1 MFLKL
6 LDRVTALPL
15 WTRAA
20 VAVATVA
27 SFQWT
32 RGWLEASCAASR
44 YPVDFAT
51 GQTAFSGEK
60 IKSYFAHTQ
69 KTGTLDVYWTTQ
81 VIDYGFILAMACMG
95 LFVCTFV
102 ARFSRGGRLQ
112 RPFADGQCG
121 IRGPGHHSPLAGEFR
136 SIARESFAPRVART
150 IPQSGFSGRTATAGK
165 CVVKATGEGLLKKLP
180 RAPSNGGRRGG
191 PPWPPS
197 SSTGKATPPTP
208 P

>member
-15 WTRAA
+15 WTHAA
-20 VAVATVA
+20 AAVATVA

-32 RGWLEASCAASR
+32 RGWLEAGCAASR
-44 YPVDFAT
+44 HPVDFAT

-102 ARFSRGGRLQ
+102 ARFSRGGRRQ
-112 RPFADGQCG
+112 RPFAN
-121 IRGPGHHSPLAGEFR
+121 GPCQRNGRFTKRPYDTLPERSQHSSFR
-136 SIARESFAPRVART
+136 RKPE
-150 IPQSGFSGRTATAGK
+150 
-165 CVVKATGEGLLKKLP
+165 
-180 RAPSNGGRRGG
+180 
-191 PPWPPS
+191 
-197 SSTGKATPPTP
+197 
-208 P
+208 